1 MDTIQHQGIV
11 ESINGS
17 HIRVRIMQTSS
28 CAACSAK
35 GHCSSA
41 DNKEKIVDIY
51 ESDEFYKKGDEV
63 IICGTMSMGNQA
75 VFIAFIL
82 PFIILIISLFVLMY
96 LTNDNELL
104 SALISLALLFPY
116 YIIISLYKNRLKK
129 TFAFTIKHINN

>member
-17 HIRVRIMQTSS
+17 HIRVRIVQTSS

-63 IICGTMSMGNQA
+63 IIYGEMSMGNQA

-82 PFIILIISLFVLMY
+82 PFLVLIVSLFTLMY
-96 LTNDNELL
+96 LTNNNELL
-104 SALISLALLFPY
+104 SALLSLALLIPY
-116 YIIISLYKNRLKK
+116 YIVISLNRSRLKK
-129 TFAFTIKHINN
+129 KFMFTIKPIK